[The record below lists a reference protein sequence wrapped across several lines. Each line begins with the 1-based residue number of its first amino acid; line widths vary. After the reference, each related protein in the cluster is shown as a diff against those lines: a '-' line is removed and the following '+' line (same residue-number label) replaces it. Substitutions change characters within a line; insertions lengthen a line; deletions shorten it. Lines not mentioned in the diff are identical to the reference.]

1 MVVQAV
7 RDGMTRVEAA
17 RTYGVS
23 VRAVGN
29 WMKQA
34 REGGLRALRPGKRGR
49 RPGSGHLSHP
59 QAVRIRK
66 LIIERM
72 PDQLALPFYL
82 WTRESVAQLIERDYG
97 IKVSKWTAG
106 RYLKAWGM
114 SAQKPVRRAY
124 ERNDVAIERWL
135 KEDYPQIAKE
145 AKQENATIY
154 WGDEMGL
161 RSDHVSGTS
170 FALKGETPVIRAT
183 GKRFSCNMISAI
195 TNRGELNFMVFEGT
209 FRNATFIEF
218 AKRLLK
224 QATRKIYLIV
234 DGHPVH
240 RSVAVKQF
248 VAGNAEW
255 LRLIRLPGYC
265 PELNPDELLNQD
277 VKTNALGKSRPT
289 NKAQMIQNV
298 RRHLHRRQ
306 KEPHVIRNLFK
317 EKHVS
322 YAA

>member
-1 MVVQAV
+1 
-7 RDGMTRVEAA
+7 MTQTDAA

-23 VRAVGN
+23 LRAVSK
-29 WMKQA
+29 WMKLA
-34 REGGLRALRPGKRGR
+34 RDGGLRALRPGKRGR
-49 RPGSGHLSHP
+49 RPGSGRLTHR

-66 LIIERM
+66 LIIEQM
-72 PDQLALPFYL
+72 PDQLSLPFYL
-82 WTRESVAQLIERDYG
+82 WTRESVARLIEQIYG
-97 IKVSKWTAG
+97 IKLSLTTVG

-124 ERNDVAIERWL
+124 ERKDEEIERWL
-135 KEDYPQIAKE
+135 NEDYPGIAKE
-145 AKQENATIY
+145 AKQEGATIH

-170 FALKGETPVIRAT
+170 FALKGKTPEVRAT
-183 GKRFSCNMISAI
+183 GRRFSCNMISTI
-195 TNRGELNFMVFEGT
+195 TNRGELSFMVFEGT
-209 FRNATFIEF
+209 FKNATFIEF
-218 AKRLLK
+218 MKRVLR

-240 RSVAVKQF
+240 RSVAVRKF
-248 VAGNAEW
+248 VAANAER

-277 VKTNALGKSRPT
+277 VKTNALGTSRPT
-289 NKAQMIQNV
+289 NKAEMISTV

-306 KEPHVIRNLFK
+306 KQPHVIRNLFK
-317 EKHVS
+317 EKHVQ